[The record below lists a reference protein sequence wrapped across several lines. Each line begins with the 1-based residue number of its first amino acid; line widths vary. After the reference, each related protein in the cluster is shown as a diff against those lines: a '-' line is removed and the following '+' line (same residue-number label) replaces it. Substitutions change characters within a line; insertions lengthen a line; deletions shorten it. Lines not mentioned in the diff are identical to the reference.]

1 MAIINILHTYEPS
14 PILMTLGPITIYWY
28 GLFYTISIFL
38 GYWLVSSTLKRI
50 LATHYPLPTT
60 HSAALRLT
68 ARLPEFT
75 FALVV
80 VGLIGARLYH
90 VLNEWLY
97 YWEHPLQIFAIW
109 NGGLAIHG
117 ALIAGLIYLWLFV
130 HYGLRI
136 TDWESKNSQF
146 AIRNKSNIIKFLF
159 LADLLSPAIL
169 LGQAIGRWG
178 NYFNQ
183 ELFGYPTTLPWGIPI
198 SPANRPP
205 EFEQFTYFH
214 PTFLYE
220 SLWDFVGAIILIIW
234 LSRWRHYKL
243 QATSY
248 KPGLIFP
255 IYLIWMSFGRIS
267 IEFFRINTSPLVFGW
282 KLSVLMSMIFVL
294 IGIKIGFLHKSSHGV
309 L

>member
-1 MAIINILHTYEPS
+1 
-14 PILMTLGPITIYWY
+14 MTLGPITIYWY
-28 GLFYTISIFL
+28 GLFYTISIVL

-90 VLNEWLY
+90 VLNEWQY
-97 YWEHPLQIFAIW
+97 YWAHPLQIFAIW

-117 ALIAGLIYLWLFV
+117 ALIAGLIFLWQYAKKLGTQNRERRTENAEQRTQNASASGSTALRLYGSTAFLWL
-130 HYGLRI
+130 L
-136 TDWESKNSQF
+136 
-146 AIRNKSNIIKFLF
+146 
-159 LADLLSPAIL
+159 DLLAPAIL

>member
-28 GLFYTISIFL
+28 GLFYTISIVL

-50 LATHYPLPTT
+50 LATHYPLPST

-90 VLNEWLY
+90 VLNEWQY
-97 YWEHPLQIFAIW
+97 YWAHPLQIFAIW

-117 ALIAGLIYLWLFV
+117 ALIAGLIFLWL
-130 HYGLRI
+130 Y
-136 TDWESKNSQF
+136 SKRQATSYKLP
-146 AIRNKSNIIKFLF
+146 ATSYLLW